1 MENRVCIVGIGL
13 VESAQSIFELSHKEL
28 LFYSTRKALDDAGLE
43 RKDIGGAITSSY
55 DFLEGRSLSNQFT
68 LDSIGGVMKPCDL
81 RLGEDGIYSLFAG
94 YMEVMADPSK
104 FVVVASVQ
112 KASERDSEGLGYQK
126 LIAASMEPVFSRPV
140 CNSIPNLLGL
150 EPVLAAMEAR
160 AFMERSGLK
169 EEQLARVAVKN
180 FNNANSGREK
190 SAINL
195 KAVLESELFSW
206 PIRQLTRAKEADA
219 ACTLILASEKKVRAM
234 AQSPVFIRGIGWC
247 SDQSHLA
254 FRQQGLARETKWATH
269 QAYKMAGIQRPDKEI
284 NLAEVSDWYAHRELM
299 HCEALGFCNLGE
311 IGSCIADGV
320 FEKEG
325 PLPVNVSGGLLGRGN
340 AIGTSGLTRAA
351 QVALQIRGQ
360 ANGYQVPGVEV
371 GLAHSWSG
379 IPTATAGVAVLS
391 KW

>member
-13 VESAQSIFELSHKEL
+13 VEPDQSIFELSHKEL
-28 LFYSTRKALDDAGLE
+28 LFYSTRKALDDAGLD

-55 DFLEGRSLSNQFT
+55 DFLEGRSLSNQYT

-81 RLGEDGIYSLFAG
+81 RLGEDGIYCLFAG
-94 YMEVMADPSK
+94 YMEIMTDPSK
-104 FVVVASVQ
+104 YVVVASVQ
-112 KASERDSEGLGYQK
+112 KASERDPEGLSYQK
-126 LIAASMEPVFSRPV
+126 LISASMEPVFSRPV
-140 CNSIPNLLGL
+140 CNSIPNILGL

-180 FNNANSGREK
+180 LNNGNLDKGK
-190 SAINL
+190 STIDL
-195 KAVLESELFSW
+195 KAVLESKLLSW
-206 PIRQLTRAKEADA
+206 PIRQLTRAREADA

-234 AQSPVFIRGIGWC
+234 TQSPVFVRGIGWC

-254 FRQQGLARETKWATH
+254 FRQQGLARETKWAAH

-284 NLAEVSDWYAHRELM
+284 NLAEISDWYAHRELM

-311 IGSCIADGV
+311 IGSCIADEV

-325 PLPVNVSGGLLGRGN
+325 ALPVNVSGGLLGRGN
-340 AIGTSGLTRAA
+340 AIGTSGLIRVA
-351 QVALQIRGQ
+351 QVASQIRGQ

-379 IPTATAGVAVLS
+379 IPWATAGVAVLS

>member
-1 MENRVCIVGIGL
+1 MEDRVCIIGIGL
-13 VESAQSIFELSHKEL
+13 VESDQSIIELSHKEL

-180 FNNANSGREK
+180 LNNANPGKEK
-190 SAINL
+190 STIDL
-195 KAVLESELFSW
+195 KAVLESELLSW
-206 PIRQLTRAKEADA
+206 PIRQLTRAKDSDA
-219 ACTLILASEKKVRAM
+219 ACTLILASEKKIRSM
-234 AQSPVFIRGIGWC
+234 AKPPVFIRGIGWC

-254 FRQQGLARETKWATH
+254 FRQQGLARETKWAAH

-299 HCEALGFCNLGE
+299 HCEALGFCNLGD

>member
-81 RLGEDGIYSLFAG
+81 RLGEDGIYCLFAG

-206 PIRQLTRAKEADA
+206 PIRQLTRAREADA
-219 ACTLILASEKKVRAM
+219 ACTLILASEKKVRSM

-254 FRQQGLARETKWATH
+254 FRQQGLARETKWAAH

-299 HCEALGFCNLGE
+299 HCEVLGFCNLGE

-340 AIGTSGLTRAA
+340 AIGTSGLTRVA

>member
-219 ACTLILASEKKVRAM
+219 ACTLILASEKKVRSM

-254 FRQQGLARETKWATH
+254 FRQQGLARETKWAAH

>member
-112 KASERDSEGLGYQK
+112 KASERNSVGLGYQK

-219 ACTLILASEKKVRAM
+219 ACTLILASEKKVRSM

-254 FRQQGLARETKWATH
+254 FRQQGLARETKWAAH

-299 HCEALGFCNLGE
+299 HCEALGFCNLDE

-340 AIGTSGLTRAA
+340 AIGTSGLTRVA
-351 QVALQIRGQ
+351 QVALQIRSQ
-360 ANGYQVPGVEV
+360 ANGYQVPRVEV

>member
-1 MENRVCIVGIGL
+1 MEDRVCIIGIGL
-13 VESAQSIFELSHKEL
+13 VESDQSIFELSHKEL

-180 FNNANSGREK
+180 LNNANPGKEK
-190 SAINL
+190 STINL
-195 KAVLESELFSW
+195 KAVLESELLSW
-206 PIRQLTRAKEADA
+206 PIRQLTRAKDSDA
-219 ACTLILASEKKVRAM
+219 ACTLILASEKKIRSM
-234 AQSPVFIRGIGWC
+234 AKPPVFIRGIGWC

-254 FRQQGLARETKWATH
+254 FRQQGLARETKWAAH

-299 HCEALGFCNLGE
+299 HCEALGFCNLGD

-351 QVALQIRGQ
+351 QVALQIRDQ

>member
-112 KASERDSEGLGYQK
+112 KASERNSVGLGYQK

-219 ACTLILASEKKVRAM
+219 ACTLILASEKKVRSM

-254 FRQQGLARETKWATH
+254 FRQQGLARETKWAAH

-351 QVALQIRGQ
+351 QVALQIRDQ

>member
-43 RKDIGGAITSSY
+43 RKDIGGAMTSSY

-160 AFMERSGLK
+160 AFM
-169 EEQLARVAVKN
+169 ARW
-180 FNNANSGREK
+180 
-190 SAINL
+190 
-195 KAVLESELFSW
+195 EL
-206 PIRQLTRAKEADA
+206 
-219 ACTLILASEKKVRAM
+219 
-234 AQSPVFIRGIGWC
+234 
-247 SDQSHLA
+247 
-254 FRQQGLARETKWATH
+254 
-269 QAYKMAGIQRPDKEI
+269 
-284 NLAEVSDWYAHRELM
+284 
-299 HCEALGFCNLGE
+299 
-311 IGSCIADGV
+311 
-320 FEKEG
+320 
-325 PLPVNVSGGLLGRGN
+325 
-340 AIGTSGLTRAA
+340 
-351 QVALQIRGQ
+351 
-360 ANGYQVPGVEV
+360 
-371 GLAHSWSG
+371 
-379 IPTATAGVAVLS
+379 
-391 KW
+391 

>member
-1 MENRVCIVGIGL
+1 MEDRVCIIGIGL
-13 VESAQSIFELSHKEL
+13 VESDQSIFELSHKEL

-180 FNNANSGREK
+180 LNNANPGKEK
-190 SAINL
+190 STIDL
-195 KAVLESELFSW
+195 KAVLESELLSW
-206 PIRQLTRAKEADA
+206 PIRQLTRAKDSDA
-219 ACTLILASEKKVRAM
+219 ACTLILASEKKIRSM
-234 AQSPVFIRGIGWC
+234 AKPPVFIRGIGWC

-254 FRQQGLARETKWATH
+254 FRQQGLARETKWAAH

-299 HCEALGFCNLGE
+299 HCEALGFCNLGD

-340 AIGTSGLTRAA
+340 AIGTSGLTRVA
-351 QVALQIRGQ
+351 QVALQIRSQ
-360 ANGYQVPGVEV
+360 ANGYQVPRVEV

>member
-254 FRQQGLARETKWATH
+254 FRQQGLARETKWAAH

-360 ANGYQVPGVEV
+360 ANGYQIPGVEV

>member
-112 KASERDSEGLGYQK
+112 KASERDPEGLSYQK

-169 EEQLARVAVKN
+169 EEQLAKVAVKN
-180 FNNANSGREK
+180 LNNANPGKEK
-190 SAINL
+190 STIDL
-195 KAVLESELFSW
+195 KAVLESELLSW

-219 ACTLILASEKKVRAM
+219 ACTLILASEKKIRSM
-234 AQSPVFIRGIGWC
+234 AKPPVFIRGIGWC

-254 FRQQGLARETKWATH
+254 SRQQGLARETKWAAH
-269 QAYKMAGIQRPDKEI
+269 QAYKMAGIQRPDKGI
-284 NLAEVSDWYAHRELM
+284 NMAEVSDWYAHRELM

-340 AIGTSGLTRAA
+340 AIGTSGLTRVA
-351 QVALQIRGQ
+351 QVALQIRSQ
-360 ANGYQVPGVEV
+360 ANGYQVPRVEV

-379 IPTATAGVAVLS
+379 IPAATAGVAVLS

>member
-1 MENRVCIVGIGL
+1 MEDRVCIIGIGL

>member
-219 ACTLILASEKKVRAM
+219 ACTLILASEKKVRSM

-254 FRQQGLARETKWATH
+254 FRQQGLARETKWAAH

-351 QVALQIRGQ
+351 QVALQIRDQ